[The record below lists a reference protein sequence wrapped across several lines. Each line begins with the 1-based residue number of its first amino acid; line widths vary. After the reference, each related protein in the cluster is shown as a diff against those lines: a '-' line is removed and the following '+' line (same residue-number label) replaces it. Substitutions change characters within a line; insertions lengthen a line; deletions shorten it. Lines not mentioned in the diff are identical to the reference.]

1 MNTDAKIS
9 LQYFSI
15 LWGIY
20 LEVELLDHI
29 IIRLIFFRNHNTTY
43 PFWLSFLVCIMGLLW
58 GLIWK
63 DYNQCCAVLRSL
75 LLCQTLVLLTLLIGL
90 DPKGH
95 PSPAHCQDFHSP
107 VLSSIKFKWL
117 LQGHRF
123 WFTCSCLSLVFILKK
138 GWAKFE
144 GTETVLSPRSLS
156 STGPLGQAYLCL
168 SLFPQYPSIS
178 GGSTCPKQSASLWAH
193 RPALQTCS
201 DSTHT
206 WAIETI

>member
-117 LQGHRF
+117 LQGYRF

-138 GWAKFE
+138 DELNLREQKLYYLHGPSLQLGHWARLISVSLFFLSILLSQVAPP
-144 GTETVLSPRSLS
+144 VLSSQRLYGH
-156 STGPLGQAYLCL
+156 TDQLYRHAQ
-168 SLFPQYPSIS
+168 I
-178 GGSTCPKQSASLWAH
+178 AH
-193 RPALQTCS
+193 TPEL
-201 DSTHT
+201 
-206 WAIETI
+206 